1 MISVIAGI
9 PGAGKTTVINEAM
22 KIKEFKVVNYGD
34 AMFEIATAKNLVKHR
49 DEMRKLPFDVQR
61 EIQIEAAR
69 KISTMDNVVVDTHAT
84 IKTPFGYLPGL
95 PNDILSI
102 LKPKRIILVE
112 ADPEEILARRK
123 KDAEIR
129 ARDAESAEEME
140 MHQLMNRIAAMS
152 YAVLSG
158 ATVKIIKNG
167 QGKLEEAAKEL
178 INAIE

>member
-22 KIKEFKVVNYGD
+22 KIRQFKVVNYGD
-34 AMFEIATAKNLVKHR
+34 AMFEIAKERNLVEHR
-49 DEMRKLPFDVQR
+49 DEMRKLPFEVQR
-61 EIQIEAAR
+61 EIQIEAAK
-69 KISTMDNVVVDTHAT
+69 KIASMDNVVVDTHAT

-95 PNDILSI
+95 PYDILTV

-112 ADPEEILARRK
+112 ASPEEILARRN

-129 ARDAESAEEME
+129 ARDAESAEEMD

-158 ATVKIIKNG
+158 GTVKIIKNR

-178 INAIE
+178 LNAIE